1 MVIQCRKTVG
11 NSIKL
16 VLFKATQYLQ
26 SKVSCHFSSQSLPP
40 SVSSWTAV
48 KELQVLLLSAA
59 CSSECGQHVM
69 SCILPVPV
77 YLSYALWWG
86 SSCIEVC
93 LDVVLST
100 GTKTDHCFNKP
111 CLLHG
116 ECISLPDRYE
126 CKCAAGYSGNNCEIN
141 NGENEIWVCN
151 RFIFPDYEMLFSLQ
165 KTKDRLNSIHQN
177 VVEQPAASW
186 MG

>member
-1 MVIQCRKTVG
+1 MW
-11 NSIKL
+11 
-16 VLFKATQYLQ
+16 
-26 SKVSCHFSSQSLPP
+26 P
-40 SVSSWTAV
+40 
-48 KELQVLLLSAA
+48 A
-59 CSSECGQHVM
+59 CHVM
-69 SCILPVPV
+69 SCILPVPL
-77 YLSYALWWG
+77 YLSYVLWWG

-100 GTKTDHCFNKP
+100 GTKTDHCFNKQ

-151 RFIFPDYEMLFSLQ
+151 GFIFPDYEMIFSCK
-165 KTKDRLNSIHQN
+165 KTKDKLNSVHLN
-177 VVEQPAASW
+177 VVERPTASLLDWKPLQTSCISKTLLCGWNVTAAGLYSLW
-186 MG
+186 RL